1 MKFMFWNTHKNRKI
15 NATICDIVWEH
26 NINIIILAEYDD
38 DMSMLINQLESNNI
52 YMGQYFTKG
61 CDRIVILGDLSDV
74 TPGIQAEKYS
84 IQIIQ
89 DKYILC
95 AMHLISQI
103 YSGNSEKR
111 RILIQ
116 SIKTEIE
123 NLEKKLKTDYT
134 ILTGDLNEDPYDD
147 GCLIASNFHGLP
159 CKNDAKRGFRTI
171 EKHSFSMF
179 YNPMWNFFG
188 DYTSPPGTYYYDGSQ
203 PRDSFWHIFDQVLI
217 RPSLI
222 KYFEEKSL
230 EIITSTNSY
239 SLLDKNGRPDKTY
252 SDHLPIVFEIKEDKN
267 G

>member
-1 MKFMFWNTHKNRKI
+1 M
-15 NATICDIVWEH
+15 
-26 NINIIILAEYDD
+26 
-38 DMSMLINQLESNNI
+38 
-52 YMGQYFTKG
+52 
-61 CDRIVILGDLSDV
+61 
-74 TPGIQAEKYS
+74 
-84 IQIIQ
+84 
-89 DKYILC
+89 
-95 AMHLISQI
+95 
-103 YSGNSEKR
+103 
-111 RILIQ
+111 IQ

-230 EIITSTNSY
+230 KIITRANIH